1 MARCITTDQI
11 TVQVLFF
18 ATLKERAG
26 TDGHVI
32 SIPAETSVA
41 AFKDLLRQE
50 LPGLPEGA
58 SAMLVAVNQEYAFE
72 HEMIPEGA
80 EIALFPPVSGG

>member
-1 MARCITTDQI
+1 M
-11 TVQVLFF
+11 LFF

-26 TDGHVI
+26 TASHTI

-41 AFKDLLRQE
+41 AFKGLLRQE
-50 LPGLPEGA
+50 LPGLPEGP

-72 HEMIPEGA
+72 HEMIPDGA